1 MRHTI
6 PYTKYYRLKSSVRAT
21 TVYADLGLQIVA
33 VTVSQA
39 ERAAAGRRGGPD
51 HSFTGTDERRYRARA
66 GREVQTVTHRR
77 ERTVP
82 RVPTPAYRTVGHD
95 VRLRDDA
102 HASLPSTAFERARE
116 AESLF
121 AAEFHPSLTRV
132 SPGCLRLLGLWL
144 RRFLFNL
151 GCTARRTTRRAA
163 RRATRRRRS

>member
-39 ERAAAGRRGGPD
+39 ERAGRVVED
-51 HSFTGTDERRYRARA
+51 QITGTDERRYRARA

>member
-39 ERAAAGRRGGPD
+39 ERAGRVVED
-51 HSFTGTDERRYRARA
+51 QITGTDERRYRARA

-151 GCTARRTTRRAA
+151 GCTASRTTRRAA